1 MASGYEDISKL
12 KKALKDTKRTVT
24 DLDNEKTVLKN
35 LLDEKEYVSP
45 AHHNEKF
52 FLAIISDARARG
64 RFGRYKEK
72 FPA

>member
-1 MASGYEDISKL
+1 
-12 KKALKDTKRTVT
+12 VT

-45 AHHNEKF
+45 AHHNENF

-64 RFGRYKEK
+64 RFGRNKEK